1 MGRFPAAQAPPATS
15 PFGPI
20 CSYDAFVATVR
31 IRDDARTGQPA
42 TEALILLD
50 MPDRVSV
57 RELIRTRV
65 REEVARA
72 NADRTQARPLLVAP
86 VEAEETL
93 NGYRVRADRL
103 IDWERQ
109 AEVAVEA
116 FEKQRF
122 FVFVAG
128 RQVEALDDEVELGA
142 DTEVRFLRLTPL
154 VGG

>member
-1 MGRFPAAQAPPATS
+1 MACAFYD
-15 PFGPI
+15 PFVGI
-20 CSYDAFVATVR
+20 VR
-31 IRDDARTGQPA
+31 IRDDVRSVDASIEP
-42 TEALILLD
+42 LVLVD

-57 RELIRTRV
+57 RDLIRTRV

-72 NADRTQARPLLVAP
+72 NADRSQATTLLVAP
-86 VEAEETL
+86 VDAEKTL
-93 NGYRVRADRL
+93 NGYRLRADRL

-122 FVFVAG
+122 FVFVDG
-128 RQVEALDDEVELGA
+128 KQVEALDDEVALGA

>member
-1 MGRFPAAQAPPATS
+1 VG
-15 PFGPI
+15 I
-20 CSYDAFVATVR
+20 VR
-31 IRDDARTGQPA
+31 IRDDERSGDVS
-42 TEALILLD
+42 TEPLLLVD
-50 MPDRVSV
+50 MPERVSV
-57 RELIRTRV
+57 RDLIRTRV

-72 NADRTQARPLLVAP
+72 NADRSQSLSLLVAP
-86 VEAEETL
+86 VDAERTL
-93 NGYRVRADRL
+93 NGYRLRNERL

-122 FVFVAG
+122 FVFVEG
-128 RQVEALDDEVELGA
+128 TQVEALDEKVALGA

>member
-1 MGRFPAAQAPPATS
+1 VAFA
-15 PFGPI
+15 F
-20 CSYDAFVATVR
+20 YDPWVGIVR
-31 IRDDARTGQPA
+31 IRDDVRSVDPS
-42 TEALILLD
+42 TEPLVLVD

-57 RELIRTRV
+57 RDLIRTRV

-72 NADRTQARPLLVAP
+72 NADRSQATSLLVAP
-86 VEAEETL
+86 VDAEKTL
-93 NGYRVRADRL
+93 NGYRLRADRL

-122 FVFVAG
+122 FVFVDG
-128 RQVEALDDEVELGA
+128 RQVEALDDEVALGA

>member
-1 MGRFPAAQAPPATS
+1 VG
-15 PFGPI
+15 I
-20 CSYDAFVATVR
+20 VR
-31 IRDDARTGQPA
+31 IRDDERSGDVS
-42 TEALILLD
+42 TEPLVLVD
-50 MPDRVSV
+50 MPERVSV
-57 RELIRTRV
+57 RDLIRTRV

-72 NADRTQARPLLVAP
+72 NADRSQSLSLLVAP
-86 VEAEETL
+86 VDAERTL
-93 NGYRVRADRL
+93 NGYRLRNERL

-122 FVFVAG
+122 FVFVEG
-128 RQVEALDDEVELGA
+128 TQVEALDEKVALGA